1 MWLVNKMKIKKYA
14 LLCILSA
21 LYVPAGWAVDASFSV
36 SGTNGTICVV
46 APAMANAS
54 TEDYGQMSAVGCGS
68 PNNIAIGYYEKQ
80 GNYGETAGTYQKE
93 YCKAC
98 ATGSELK
105 TESVTGRTTGCR
117 LTYTVCV
124 TSCDRCVPE
133 CGSYGN
139 WATDPNDTKRQRRPK
154 TRCDYNI
161 CSCVA
166 GGYDYRCNS
175 NYYGSGTSCS
185 PCPANSTSSA
195 GSTSSDQ
202 CKCAAGYYMSDGA
215 CQKCTDFSTSPAGS
229 TSASACKCNANYF
242 MEGGICHSCPPGST
256 SPAGSTSSSAC
267 SCPKDQYKSGD
278 TCVSCPQNAVTDSGG
293 QTSFSA
299 CECTSG
305 YYMVYT
311 DGNKTGGACEACPS
325 SGNANV
331 RAQSP
336 QGSTAA
342 TACYIPAGGRGQGF
356 SDLLGNL
363 FYYNENC
370 SYSEN

>member
-1 MWLVNKMKIKKYA
+1 MKIKKYA

-21 LYVPAGWAVDASFSV
+21 LYVPAGWAEFNVTGQNCELAQAAAGATSQ
-36 SGTNGTICVV
+36 
-46 APAMANAS
+46 
-54 TEDYGQMSAVGCGS
+54 EDYTGS
-68 PNNIAIGYYEKQ
+68 MTVLDCANNGI
-80 GNYGETAGTYQKE
+80 
-93 YCKAC
+93 
-98 ATGSELK
+98 ATGSYTKRGNQGEYGATYNKQYCTDCKEGDELV
-105 TESVTGRTTGCR
+105 TESVTGRTTGCT
-117 LTYTVCV
+117 LTYTVCKLI
-124 TSCDRCVPE
+124 CDRCEPA
-133 CGSYGN
+133 CGPYGN
-139 WATDPNDTKRQRRPK
+139 WETVPNDTTRQRRPK
-154 TRCDYNI
+154 TRCDYTI

-195 GSTSSDQ
+195 GSTSSNQ

-229 TSASACKCNANYF
+229 TSASACKCNENYY
-242 MEGGICHSCPPGST
+242 MEGGICNSCPPGST

-278 TCVSCPQNAVTDSGG
+278 TCVSCPQNAVTNSGG

-325 SGNANV
+325 SGNAKV

-342 TACYIPAGGRGQGF
+342 TACYIPAGGNEQGF

-363 FYYNENC
+363 FYYNEKC
-370 SYSEN
+370 YYSEN